1 VRGRFGGVEH
11 RVGCP
16 DIADVLDAQAWV
28 FEQVG
33 GLGVDLERVLVVEQ
47 IEIEPVVRHSGDCN
61 TNGYELLVAR
71 GFAWSLRRPGILRR
85 VEHVY
90 AVSGRR

>member
-1 VRGRFGGVEH
+1 MRGRFGGVEH

-28 FEQVG
+28 LEQVG

-47 IEIEPVVRHSGDCN
+47 IEIEPPS
-61 TNGYELLVAR
+61 A
-71 GFAWSLRRPGILRR
+71 A
-85 VEHVY
+85 
-90 AVSGRR
+90 